1 MPCER
6 LCVRCIV
13 VSLKTRMNI
22 GALRFSKEFGGGGI
36 IGDCE
41 I

>member
-1 MPCER
+1 MPRER

-13 VSLKTRMNI
+13 VSLKTRVNV
-22 GALRFSKEFGGGGI
+22 GALRFSEEFGGGGVI
-36 IGDCE
+36 VDCE